1 VSYSD
6 TESTKETPQPQAIL
20 WIRDVYPGSGI
31 RTFSIRNIKE
41 TNLDNVELLL
51 VGLGGPVVL
60 DDVPE
65 VMLAEVQ

>member
-1 VSYSD
+1 MN
-6 TESTKETPQPQAIL
+6 I
-20 WIRDVYPGSGI
+20 
-31 RTFSIRNIKE
+31 IKE

-65 VMLAEVQ
+65 VMLTEVQQQPHLPAGQHASLPQVTLEEREKTKNPA

>member
-1 VSYSD
+1 LN
-6 TESTKETPQPQAIL
+6 I
-20 WIRDVYPGSGI
+20 
-31 RTFSIRNIKE
+31 IKE
-41 TNLDNVELLL
+41 TNLDNVELFL